1 MCGLGAIFSNKK
13 EDLNNIKTMM
23 SLVSHRGPDSEKI
36 LKGNLNNKYWS
47 LGHKRLSIIDLSNNA
62 SQPMEYE
69 NYIIIFNGEIYNYLE
84 IKEVLVKKNIKFKS
98 SSDTEVLLKAYCFW
112 GDKCLD
118 KLLGMFSFI
127 IMNKKNGSVFAARD
141 RFGVKP
147 LYYMTDNK
155 KFIYFASE
163 IKQFFYTNK
172 FKFKLNHK
180 IVKDFLIL
188 DKINHVNDQSFF
200 QNIQTLP
207 ASHFLKF
214 NINRINKLDINKYY
228 KIKINYKKKKD
239 VKKLFIDALKLRL
252 RSDRKVGV
260 SLSGGLDSSLITIV
274 IKKIFKKKLE
284 TFSACFKNFEYDESK
299 YVSLITSKFNIKN
312 TKIYPNYSDLKKNL
326 EKVLYYQDEP
336 FGSFSILSQWL
347 VMKEA
352 SKKGVKVILGG
363 QGADEVLGGYKKYT
377 FLSLIHLFK
386 NLKLFKFVSECF
398 YLSFRFDRRLFNF
411 NHAEKYLKVFFKN
424 FYKKKNDFFLKNYK
438 NTKLDQ
444 IKFELNSFRENDIFK
459 YSLPS
464 LLRYEDRNAM
474 AHSIE
479 SRLPFLDNR
488 LIENV
493 LSDKNFLPLYKG
505 KLKFQFFV
513 KFKEIF
519 PKEILYR
526 KKKVGFEAPDNQWL
540 KKGYYSILYS
550 SIIKCEYL
558 KNKINQKYLKD
569 VIDELKIGNFK
580 NAPTFIR
587 IGIFSLWYNQ
597 ICNILNEKK

>member
-1 MCGLGAIFSNKK
+1 MCGIGAIFSKKK

-23 SLVSHRGPDSEKI
+23 SCVSHRGPDSEKI
-36 LKGNLNNKYWS
+36 LKGNLDDKYWT
-47 LGHKRLSIIDLSNNA
+47 LGHKRLSIIDLSNKA

-69 NYIIIFNGEIYNYLE
+69 NYLIIFNGEIYNYLE
-84 IKEVLVKKNIKFKS
+84 IKDVLIKKNIKFKS
-98 SSDTEVLLKAYCFW
+98 NSDTEVLLKAYYFW

-118 KLLGMFSFI
+118 KFLGMFSFI
-127 IMNKKNGSVFAARD
+127 ILNKKDGSVFAARD

-147 LYYMTDNK
+147 LYYITDNK
-155 KFIYFASE
+155 TYIYFASE
-163 IKQFFYTNK
+163 IKQFFYTSK
-172 FKFKLNHK
+172 FKFELNHK

-200 QNIQTLP
+200 QNIQVVP
-207 ASHFLKF
+207 ASYFLKF
-214 NINRINKLDINKYY
+214 NINKINKLVLKKYY
-228 KIKINYKKKKD
+228 TIDENSKKKKD
-239 VKKLFIDALKLRL
+239 IKNIFIDALKIRL

-260 SLSGGLDSSLITIV
+260 SLSGGLDSSLITIA

-299 YVSLITSKFNIKN
+299 YVSLITNKFNLKN
-312 TKIYPNYSDLKKNL
+312 TKIYPKYSDLKQNL

-352 SKKGVKVILGG
+352 SKKGIKVILGG

-377 FLSLIHLFK
+377 FLSLIDLLK
-386 NLKLFKFVSECF
+386 NLKFFTFIIEIF
-398 YLSFRFDRRLFNF
+398 YLIFRFDRRLFNF
-411 NHAEKYLKVFFKN
+411 NHAEKYLKVIFKN
-424 FYKKKNDFFLKNYK
+424 IYKQKDDFFLKKYK
-438 NTKLDQ
+438 NTRLDR
-444 IKFELNSFRENDIFK
+444 IKFELNTFRKNDILK

-488 LIENV
+488 LVENV
-493 LSDKNFLPLYKG
+493 LSDKSFLPLYRG
-505 KLKFQFFV
+505 KLKFKFFI

-526 KKKVGFEAPDNQWL
+526 KNKVGFEAPDNEWL
-540 KKGYYSILYS
+540 KKGYYLILYS
-550 SIIKCEYL
+550 SIKKCKYL
-558 KNKINQKYLKD
+558 KDKINQKYLED
-569 VIDELKIGNFK
+569 VVGELKIGNFK
-580 NAPTFIR
+580 NASTFIR

-597 ICNILNEKK
+597 IFNILNEKK